1 MSFLDKTGLQTLTNK
16 LVQGDAIKVASHRG
30 HTVKNVIDNIQRE
43 CDNVANPL
51 EYKMENRVADFKIGK
66 GRDVDVS
73 GDVEN
78 GYTEVELQG
87 KTYQNLCP
95 KHFIDYTSKSD
106 YDGWKYIENGK
117 YLIKPNTQY
126 TIIVNVKSFKHL
138 EKKGSY
144 LLNNAQASNCIFNT
158 KLWIGSEGIKRFL
171 VTSQSDLTNKTILL
185 RCQNQDSRAIIKI
198 TDFIILEGDH
208 TKTPIEE
215 LPQYFEGIKSSFED
229 GIVDVEVQGKNL
241 FSNLLSHSSCLT
253 NIDVDTINLDNSS
266 FATKPLN
273 GYDIFCF
280 ANIHNYSDLAHSL
293 EDIEPN
299 QYYTI
304 SFELRKKGAGNINYI
319 SIFGFKDIGAKYQI
333 VAQFGNFYGVGEEYK
348 KFSKTI
354 KSNYFK
360 DLKYFTF
367 VSQVTE
373 EASGT
378 VFEFKNV
385 QIEKL
390 RNQSQFEPYYKK
402 KISFN
407 IGEPLRSLPNGV
419 CDEIRN
425 SNGQWELVR
434 RVGKTILNGKE
445 EWQFYIENTNTIRC
459 LYTISAMKMTD
470 KYLANMICDL
480 FKVVPNS
487 EWENDTEQI
496 EQGWTRSEI
505 GLRINKTKLS
515 SQDVAGFKQWLSKN
529 PTTVYYEL
537 TTPAI
542 SPIEPI
548 EFDVKPLATM
558 TINSEIAPISNHKV
572 VLNRA
577 GQIEQGIVQIA
588 ELKKRVDV
596 LETAYDSYL
605 LETQHKLSI
614 LGFEYE
620 LESEEI

>member
-51 EYKMENRVADFKIGK
+51 EYKIENRVTDFKIGK

-73 GDVEN
+73 RDVEN
-78 GYTEVELQG
+78 GCTEVELQG

-95 KHFIDYTSKSD
+95 NHFINYTSKSD

-171 VTSQSDLTNKTILL
+171 VTSQSDLTNKTVLL
-185 RCQNQDSRAIIKI
+185 RCQNQDSRAIIEI
-198 TDFIILEGDH
+198 DDFIILEGDH
-208 TKTPIEE
+208 TQTPIEE

-241 FSNLLSHSSCLT
+241 VNSLELELFNSNKYISTNAYSTKPCIKLKPNTTYRFSFPSVVYDAKAYLWSGSNKTRWVSVTKPFKTTEEEDGLSFYLGNFS
-253 NIDVDTINLDNSS
+253 DTGSEPYNDLYEGYEVQLEELDNI
-266 FATKPLN
+266 TT
-273 GYDIFCF
+273 Y
-280 ANIHNYSDLAHSL
+280 
-293 EDIEPN
+293 
-299 QYYTI
+299 
-304 SFELRKKGAGNINYI
+304 
-319 SIFGFKDIGAKYQI
+319 
-333 VAQFGNFYGVGEEYK
+333 
-348 KFSKTI
+348 
-354 KSNYFK
+354 
-360 DLKYFTF
+360 
-367 VSQVTE
+367 
-373 EASGT
+373 
-378 VFEFKNV
+378 
-385 QIEKL
+385 
-390 RNQSQFEPYYKK
+390 EPYYKK

-425 SNGQWELVR
+425 NNGQWELVR
-434 RVGKTILNGKE
+434 RCGKTILNGKE

-487 EWENDTEQI
+487 EWGNDTEQI

-537 TTPAI
+537 TTPI
-542 SPIEPI
+542 ITPIEPI

-577 GQIEQGIVQIA
+577 GQIEQGIIQIA